1 MIRETLRMA
10 WSNIW
15 HHKMRSFLTTLGVI
29 IGVASIIALISIVN
43 GATASINEEVASFGA
58 NKLTVQT
65 TETPLKEGLS
75 PAQLEELN
83 TIKGTRGV
91 SPTVSTVRD
100 VRVENHSL
108 DQVTIEGRNHIY
120 YRESEDVPQG
130 RGIVISDV
138 KQQTYVAV
146 VSPSVARTLYPGQVA
161 IGKTIK
167 LDGLDYR
174 IVGVSDADGDQI
186 VIPYTTALRTLGVTA
201 VKQVDIFKTDAAD
214 VATVKR
220 DVTAKLYQFYNGRD
234 DTYDVVSLDEALDSI
249 DQINTMLSLLL
260 TGIASISLIV
270 GGIGIMNMM
279 LVSVTER
286 TTEIGLRKA
295 LGAKPRTIRLQFL
308 LESILL
314 SLMGGVIGIL
324 VGAMLAFGVSL
335 MISTPFTL
343 SVSTILLAAGFSI
356 GVGVLFGYMPARKA
370 SRLNPIEAL
379 RNV

>member
-100 VRVENHSL
+100 LRVENHIL

-138 KQQTYVAV
+138 KQQTHVAV

-161 IGKTIK
+161 IGKTIQ
-167 LDGLDYR
+167 LDGLNYR

>member
-100 VRVENHSL
+100 IRVENHSL

-138 KQQTYVAV
+138 KQQMHVAV

-161 IGKTIK
+161 IGKTIQ
-167 LDGLDYR
+167 LDGLNYR

>member
-100 VRVENHSL
+100 LRVENHTL

-138 KQQTYVAV
+138 KQQTHVAV

-174 IVGVSDADGDQI
+174 IVGISDADGDQI

>member
-100 VRVENHSL
+100 VRFENHTL

-138 KQQTYVAV
+138 KQQTHVAV

-161 IGKTIK
+161 IGETIK

-174 IVGVSDADGDQI
+174 IVGFSDADGDQI

-220 DVTAKLYQFYNGRD
+220 DVSAKLYQFYNGRD

-314 SLMGGVIGIL
+314 SLIGGVIGIL

-335 MISTPFTL
+335 TISTPFTL

>member
-100 VRVENHSL
+100 LRVENHIL

-138 KQQTYVAV
+138 KQQTHVAV
-146 VSPSVARTLYPGQVA
+146 VSPTVARTLYPGQVA

-167 LDGLDYR
+167 LDGLNYR

-343 SVSTILLAAGFSI
+343 SVSTVLLAAGFSI

>member
-100 VRVENHSL
+100 VRVENHTL

-138 KQQTYVAV
+138 KQQTHVAV
-146 VSPSVARTLYPGQVA
+146 VSPSVARRSIRVRSRSVRQ
-161 IGKTIK
+161 
-167 LDGLDYR
+167 
-174 IVGVSDADGDQI
+174 S
-186 VIPYTTALRTLGVTA
+186 
-201 VKQVDIFKTDAAD
+201 
-214 VATVKR
+214 
-220 DVTAKLYQFYNGRD
+220 
-234 DTYDVVSLDEALDSI
+234 SSMDSI
-249 DQINTMLSLLL
+249 
-260 TGIASISLIV
+260 TGSS
-270 GGIGIMNMM
+270 
-279 LVSVTER
+279 VSVTR
-286 TTEIGLRKA
+286 MAIKSSFPIRQPCGR
-295 LGAKPRTIRLQFL
+295 LG
-308 LESILL
+308 
-314 SLMGGVIGIL
+314 
-324 VGAMLAFGVSL
+324 
-335 MISTPFTL
+335 
-343 SVSTILLAAGFSI
+343 
-356 GVGVLFGYMPARKA
+356 
-370 SRLNPIEAL
+370 
-379 RNV
+379 

>member
-43 GATASINEEVASFGA
+43 GATASINAEVASFGA

-100 VRVENHSL
+100 VRVENHTL

-138 KQQTYVAV
+138 EQQTHVAV
-146 VSPSVARTLYPGQVA
+146 VSPSVARTLYPGQGA
-161 IGKTIK
+161 IGETIQ
-167 LDGLDYR
+167 LDGLEYR
-174 IVGVSDADGDQI
+174 IVGVSDADGNQI

-201 VKQVDIFKTDAAD
+201 VKQVDVFKTDAAD

-220 DVTAKLYQFYNGRD
+220 DVSAKLYQFYNGRD
-234 DTYDVVSLDEALDSI
+234 DTYDIVSLDEALDSI

-324 VGAMLAFGVSL
+324 VGALLAFGVSL

-343 SVSTILLAAGFSI
+343 SVGTILLAAGFSI

>member
-100 VRVENHSL
+100 IRVENHSL

-138 KQQTYVAV
+138 KQQTHVAV

-167 LDGLDYR
+167 LDGLNYR
-174 IVGVSDADGDQI
+174 IVGVSDADGDHI

-201 VKQVDIFKTDAAD
+201 IKQVDIFKTDAAD

>member
-100 VRVENHSL
+100 IRVENHSL

-138 KQQTYVAV
+138 KQQTHVAV

-161 IGKTIK
+161 IGKPIK
-167 LDGLDYR
+167 LDGLNYR

>member
-1 MIRETLRMA
+1 
-10 WSNIW
+10 
-15 HHKMRSFLTTLGVI
+15 
-29 IGVASIIALISIVN
+29 
-43 GATASINEEVASFGA
+43 
-58 NKLTVQT
+58 
-65 TETPLKEGLS
+65 GLS

-100 VRVENHSL
+100 IRVENHIL

-130 RGIVISDV
+130 RGIVISDL
-138 KQQTYVAV
+138 KQQTHVAV

-167 LDGLDYR
+167 LDGLNYR

-379 RNV
+379 RNI

>member
-43 GATASINEEVASFGA
+43 GATASINAEVASFGA

-83 TIKGTRGV
+83 TITGTRGV

-100 VRVENHSL
+100 VRVENHTL

-138 KQQTYVAV
+138 EQQTHVAV

-161 IGKTIK
+161 IGETIQ

-201 VKQVDIFKTDAAD
+201 VKQVDVFKTDAAD

-220 DVTAKLYQFYNGRD
+220 DVSAKLYQFYNGRD
-234 DTYDVVSLDEALDSI
+234 DTYDIVSLDEALDSI

-324 VGAMLAFGVSL
+324 VGALLAFGVSL

-343 SVSTILLAAGFSI
+343 SVGTILLAAGFSI

>member
-91 SPTVSTVRD
+91 SPTVSTVRNI
-100 VRVENHSL
+100 RVENHSL

-138 KQQTYVAV
+138 KQQTHVAV

-174 IVGVSDADGDQI
+174 IVGISDADSDQI

-201 VKQVDIFKTDAAD
+201 VKQVDIFKTDVAD

-314 SLMGGVIGIL
+314 SLMGGVMGIL

-343 SVSTILLAAGFSI
+343 FVSTILLAAGFSI

>member
-91 SPTVSTVRD
+91 SPTASTVRD
-100 VRVENHSL
+100 LRVENHIL
-108 DQVTIEGRNHIY
+108 NQVTIEGRNHIY

-138 KQQTYVAV
+138 KQQTHVAV

-167 LDGLDYR
+167 LDGLNYR

>member
-29 IGVASIIALISIVN
+29 IGVASIIALISIFN

-100 VRVENHSL
+100 LRVENHTL

-138 KQQTYVAV
+138 KQQTHVAV
-146 VSPSVARTLYPGQVA
+146 ISPSVARTFYPGQVA
-161 IGKTIK
+161 IGKPIK

>member
-138 KQQTYVAV
+138 KQQTHVAV

-167 LDGLDYR
+167 LDGLNYR

>member
-100 VRVENHSL
+100 VRFENHTL

-138 KQQTYVAV
+138 KQQTHVAV

-161 IGKTIK
+161 IGETIK

-174 IVGVSDADGDQI
+174 IVGVSNADGDQI

-220 DVTAKLYQFYNGRD
+220 DVSAKLYQFYNGRD

-314 SLMGGVIGIL
+314 SLIGGLIGIL